1 MYIISNIVNN
11 FNYFITSCKEKN
23 KDLILVVKK
32 NHHEMTNLVN
42 TQESTEIYSADV
54 QTGDQKSVKRINF
67 SR

>member
-11 FNYFITSCKEKN
+11 FSYFITSCKEKN

-32 NHHEMTNLVN
+32 NHNEGTNLVN
-42 TQESTEIYSADV
+42 THKSTEIYSTDV
-54 QTGDQKSVKRINF
+54 QTGDQKSVKGISF